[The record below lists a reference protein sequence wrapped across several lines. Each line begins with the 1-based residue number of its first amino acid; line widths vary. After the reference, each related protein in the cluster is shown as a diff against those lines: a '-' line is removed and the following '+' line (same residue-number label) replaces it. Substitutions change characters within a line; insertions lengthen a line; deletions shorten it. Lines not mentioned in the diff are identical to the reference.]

1 MRAVAFLFL
10 LCAASSASAQTR
22 VYDVTYRPAGSTFL
36 VVQTP
41 NFEVIYEAGYERE
54 AAELAWQLERYLP
67 TAADMIGHRGWMR
80 MPVILRGY
88 DDTANGFVSVRPF
101 RQEIDAAGIKGPVIT
116 SQFGSWIEAVA
127 PHELV
132 HALHADTRH
141 GGGIGSIIRPF
152 APDHARSINLGN
164 PSGVS
169 EGIAVRFES
178 SIRDGAGR
186 MSHPHFVMKFRAA
199 MAEGR
204 WSLAR
209 MLEPSHVSLP
219 FDRHY
224 VGGAFYIDHLA
235 DDGDVEAFRRARRAF
250 YRFPFLGYGVSMW
263 WGNREAPFRTGA
275 AIRERWYR
283 IEQERLLTNGPFDE
297 PTRIISEV
305 GMMIQSPRWLSADEL
320 VVHARGYSTRAGFY
334 RVDAESGWMRLIA
347 HEGLSGEGTFHLD
360 SSRGQIIFSRYDAD
374 VLPTD
379 AARAGVYRLD
389 VEARRTT
396 PAMSRSRIHAPVNL
410 PDGSILGLRNDG
422 QESSIVRINV
432 DGDVEAAFE
441 GRMLFRQLAVRPSSN
456 EVAILANIAGQEGV
470 LIGGID
476 DLDGTLAPWLFLA
489 DMPIYDISWSADGSM
504 LIFTSA
510 EAGVSNIYALE
521 VAGERFYRLTNARFG
536 ALQGA
541 ASPDD
546 QTLAYVN
553 YEHDRYELAV
563 TPLLLEQEVT
573 PDRLEIQWPQE
584 RTVYELPDPAPYQAS
599 RYLFPR
605 LLSPVVIVDDD
616 TAGDGDFNFG
626 PGLGLSL
633 EGVDPL
639 MRWAYGGNV
648 YYRKHSA
655 WGSAGVSYGAS
666 PLRPTLRVFREPSTV
681 VAQFPDGETARIGR
695 ERRGVG
701 LDFSLPLTLDA
712 NVFTSR
718 VALGL
723 SASYEQERLFDDDNR
738 MLAPSGLGGSF
749 RDLASI
755 RPSASVMYRVQAN
768 TRDLAP
774 NTGAILSTGS
784 RIDIWDELD
793 APARSV
799 MSRLYVYLP
808 LMAET
813 NTSIRLDGG
822 LLVQNA
828 RQGISTTLFLPRG
841 YRNRYL
847 GDGSFGRAG
856 VEIIQPLAFVDD
868 GSILIPFFIHAVYGF
883 ATAEQFHQLGGGA
896 TFGSASVGLGLR
908 LRVFHHTELDL
919 RWGVTAR
926 THGLPRFTFR

>member
-1 MRAVAFLFL
+1 MRAIAFLIV
-10 LCAASSASAQTR
+10 LCTATSASAQTR

-67 TAADMIGHRGWMR
+67 ASAAMIGHRGWMR

-169 EGIAVRFES
+169 EGIAVLFES
-178 SIRDGAGR
+178 SIREGAGR
-186 MSHPHFVMKFRAA
+186 MNHPHFVMKLRAA
-199 MAEGR
+199 MAGGR

-209 MLEPSHVSLP
+209 MLEPSQVSLP

-224 VGGAFYIDHLA
+224 VGGAYYIDHLA
-235 DDGDVEAFRRARRAF
+235 DDGDIEAFRRARRAF
-250 YRFPFLGYGVSMW
+250 YRLPFLGYGVSMW

-275 AIRERWYR
+275 AIRERWFR
-283 IEQERLLTNGPFDE
+283 AEQERLAMTGPFDA
-297 PTRIISEV
+297 PTRIISEA
-305 GMMIQSPRWLSADEL
+305 GMTLQSPRWLNADEL
-320 VVHARGYSTRAGFY
+320 AVHARGYSTRAGFY
-334 RVDAESGWMRLIA
+334 RVDAESGRIQLIA
-347 HEGLSGEGTFHLD
+347 HEGLSGEGAFHLD

-389 VEARRTT
+389 VDTRRTT
-396 PAMSRSRIHAPVNL
+396 PAMPRSRIHAPVNL
-410 PDGSILGLRNDG
+410 PDGSILALRNDG

-432 DGDVEAAFE
+432 DGVAESAFD
-441 GRMLFRQLAVRPSSN
+441 GRMLFRQLAVRPFSS
-456 EVAILANIAGQEGV
+456 EVAVLANIAGQEGV
-470 LIGGID
+470 LIGDVD
-476 DLDGTLAPWLFLA
+476 DLDGTLAPWLFFA
-489 DMPIYDISWSADGSM
+489 DMPIYDISWSEDGRT

-510 EAGVSNIYALE
+510 ENGVSNIYALD
-521 VAGERFYRLTNARFG
+521 VAGDRIYRLTNARFG

-541 ASPDD
+541 ASPDG

-553 YEHDRYELAV
+553 YEHERYELAV
-563 TPLLLEQEVT
+563 TSLQLEHEVT
-573 PDRLEIQWPQE
+573 PDRLDVQWPQE
-584 RTVYELPDPAPYQAS
+584 RTHYELPDPATYRAS

-605 LLSPVVIVDDD
+605 LLSPVVIVDYD
-616 TAGDGDFNFG
+616 TAGDDDFNYG

-655 WGSAGVSYGAS
+655 WGSAGVSYGGS
-666 PLRPTLRVFREPSTV
+666 PLRPTIQVFREPTTV
-681 VAQFPDGETARIGR
+681 VAQFADGETARIGR

-701 LDFSLPLTLDA
+701 LDMSLPLTIDA
-712 NVFTSR
+712 NVFTTR

-738 MLAPSGLGGSF
+738 TLAPPGLSGSF

-774 NTGAILSTGS
+774 NTGVILSTGS

-799 MSRLYVYLP
+799 VSRLYVYLP
-808 LMAET
+808 MMTET
-813 NTSIRLDGG
+813 NSSIRLDGG

-828 RQGISTTLFLPRG
+828 RQGISTALFLPRG

-847 GDGSFGRAG
+847 GEGSFGRAG

-868 GSILIPFFIHAVYGF
+868 GSILIPFFIHALYGF
-883 ATAEQFHQLGGGA
+883 AAAEQLHQLGGGA
-896 TFGSASVGLGLR
+896 TFGSASAGLGLR
-908 LRVFHHTELDL
+908 VRVFHHTELDL

>member
-275 AIRERWYR
+275 AIRERWAR
-283 IEQERLLTNGPFDE
+283 TEQERLLTNGPFDE

-379 AARAGVYRLD
+379 AARAGLPGLPGRTRRLLAVYRLIDLREARQLRQRRVADDVARIVQRAEGEQRHHGAVLDQRHDVLQVGRRRLVVDRGLAAHGRHAAVGTALEAHDHLD
-389 VEARRTT
+389 VEAQ
-396 PAMSRSRIHAPVNL
+396 HVN
-410 PDGSILGLRNDG
+410 
-422 QESSIVRINV
+422 E
-432 DGDVEAAFE
+432 E
-441 GRMLFRQLAVRPSSN
+441 LFANWLEKQLA
-456 EVAILANIAGQEGV
+456 Q
-470 LIGGID
+470 
-476 DLDGTLAPWLFLA
+476 
-489 DMPIYDISWSADGSM
+489 
-504 LIFTSA
+504 
-510 EAGVSNIYALE
+510 
-521 VAGERFYRLTNARFG
+521 ARA
-536 ALQGA
+536 ALQSGDFQSA
-541 ASPDD
+541 R
-546 QTLAYVN
+546 TYV
-553 YEHDRYELAV
+553 EECRIAL
-563 TPLLLEQEVT
+563 
-573 PDRLEIQWPQE
+573 RL
-584 RTVYELPDPAPYQAS
+584 PARAS
-599 RYLFPR
+599 R
-605 LLSPVVIVDDD
+605 
-616 TAGDGDFNFG
+616 
-626 PGLGLSL
+626 
-633 EGVDPL
+633 L
-639 MRWAYGGNV
+639 MNVFHQSIEMLDEAVEHAYQMRYGGV
-648 YYRKHSA
+648 QQEMIQQRL
-655 WGSAGVSYGAS
+655 AS
-666 PLRPTLRVFREPSTV
+666 QWRETTIRRHE
-681 VAQFPDGETARIGR
+681 QLR
-695 ERRGVG
+695 ERPGQFYGPR
-701 LDFSLPLTLDA
+701 
-712 NVFTSR
+712 
-718 VALGL
+718 
-723 SASYEQERLFDDDNR
+723 
-738 MLAPSGLGGSF
+738 
-749 RDLASI
+749 
-755 RPSASVMYRVQAN
+755 
-768 TRDLAP
+768 
-774 NTGAILSTGS
+774 
-784 RIDIWDELD
+784 
-793 APARSV
+793 RS
-799 MSRLYVYLP
+799 SH
-808 LMAET
+808 E
-813 NTSIRLDGG
+813 
-822 LLVQNA
+822 
-828 RQGISTTLFLPRG
+828 
-841 YRNRYL
+841 
-847 GDGSFGRAG
+847 
-856 VEIIQPLAFVDD
+856 
-868 GSILIPFFIHAVYGF
+868 
-883 ATAEQFHQLGGGA
+883 
-896 TFGSASVGLGLR
+896 
-908 LRVFHHTELDL
+908 
-919 RWGVTAR
+919 
-926 THGLPRFTFR
+926 